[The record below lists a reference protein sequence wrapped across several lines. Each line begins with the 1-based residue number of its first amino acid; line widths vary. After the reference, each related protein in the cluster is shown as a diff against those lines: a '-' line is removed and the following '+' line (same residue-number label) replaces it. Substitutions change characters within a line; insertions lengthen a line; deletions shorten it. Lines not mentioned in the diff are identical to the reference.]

1 MKRTFSV
8 VAATA
13 VCALVAA
20 ASASAATDVQQAQ
33 SGNWSGYVSGAN
45 GGSTKFKTVSGSW
58 VVPTA
63 NCASAGEPTYS
74 AFWVGLGG
82 ADDTEALEQDGT
94 EANCSAAGAASYY
107 AWYELVPKA
116 PVRVDLTVSPG
127 DHISSKVTVDGTSVS
142 IWLSD
147 ETSGQTF
154 SKTLSMSNPDTSSA
168 EWIAEAPSQCDG
180 SVSSCTPLPLTN
192 FGTAQF
198 TSSSATDADGHTG
211 PISDPEWAATAVTLS
226 PDAGSMGFEGASFTS
241 TGGSGGATPSALTDD
256 GSAFSV
262 AYSSDGAG
270 AQSGGS
276 GFGAGSGGYSGG
288 AGGYGDG
295 SGGYGN
301 GSGGYGYGG
310 SGYGDGSGGYGYD
323 GGGYGDGSGGY
334 GYGDGSDG
342 YGDGYGDGSGY
353 YVVPGASSGD
363 GGWIVIG

>member
-1 MKRTFSV
+1 MKRAIGV

-13 VCALVAA
+13 VCALGAA

-33 SGNWSGYVSGAN
+33 SENWSGYVSGA
-45 GGSTKFKTVSGSW
+45 GSQPTTFKTVSGSW

-63 NCASAGEPTYS
+63 NCTTSNQPTYS

-82 ADDTEALEQDGT
+82 AGDTEALEQDGT
-94 EANCSAAGAASYY
+94 EANCSAAGTASYY

-116 PVRVDLTVSPG
+116 PVRVDLPVAAG
-127 DHISSKVTVDGTSVS
+127 DHVSSKVTVDGTSVS

-147 ETSGQTF
+147 DTSGQTF
-154 SKTLSMSNPDTSSA
+154 SKTLSMSNPDTTSA

-180 SVSSCTPLPLTN
+180 SVSSCTPLPLTD
-192 FGTAQF
+192 FGTAEF
-198 TSSSATDADGHTG
+198 TSSSATDTDGHTG

-226 PDAGSMGFEGASFTS
+226 PDASSMGFDGASFSS

-262 AYSSDGAG
+262 AYASDGSA

-276 GFGAGSGGYSGG
+276 GDGYGSGGYS
-288 AGGYGDG
+288 D
-295 SGGYGN
+295 

-310 SGYGDGSGGYGYD
+310 SGNGYGY
-323 GGGYGDGSGGY
+323 GGNGYGDRSGGY

-342 YGDGYGDGSGY
+342 YGDGSDGYGDGSNGYGDGSDGYGDGGGY
-353 YVVPGASSGD
+353 YVIPGTTSSGD
-363 GGWIVIG
+363 GSWIVIG

>member
-1 MKRTFSV
+1 M

-13 VCALVAA
+13 VCALGAA

-33 SGNWSGYVSGAN
+33 SENWSGYVSGA
-45 GGSTKFKTVSGSW
+45 GDQGTQFKSVSGSW

-63 NCASAGEPTYS
+63 KCTASGEPTYS

-82 ADDTEALEQDGT
+82 AGDTQALEQTGT
-94 EANCSAAGAASYY
+94 ETNCSAQGTASYY

-116 PVRVDLTVSPG
+116 PVRVDLPVSAG
-127 DHISSKVTVDGTSVS
+127 DHISSKVTVDGTNVA

-154 SKTLSMSNPDTSSA
+154 SKTLSMSNPDISSA

-180 SVSSCTPLPLTN
+180 SVSNCTPLPLTD

-198 TSSSATDADGHTG
+198 TSSSATDTDGHTG

-226 PDAGSMGFEGASFTS
+226 PDAGSMGFQGASFTS
-241 TGGSGGATPSALTDD
+241 TGGSGGATPSALSDD

-262 AYSSDGAG
+262 AYSSDGSA
-270 AQSGGS
+270 AQSSGDGS
-276 GFGAGSGGYSGG
+276 GYGAGSGGYGYGG
-288 AGGYGDG
+288 GGYGDG
-295 SGGYGN
+295 SGGYGD

-310 SGYGDGSGGYGYD
+310 GGYGDGSGSYGYG

-334 GYGDGSDG
+334 GYGDGSGG
-342 YGDGYGDGSGY
+342 YGDGGGY
-353 YVVPGASSGD
+353 YVIPGVTSSGD
-363 GGWIVIG
+363 GTWIVIG

>member
-1 MKRTFSV
+1 MKRTISV

-33 SGNWSGYVSGAN
+33 SENWSGYVSGT
-45 GGSTKFKTVSGSW
+45 GGQGTKFKSVSGSW

-63 NCASAGEPTYS
+63 NCTTAGEPTYS

-82 ADDTEALEQDGT
+82 AGDTEALEQTGT
-94 EANCSAAGAASYY
+94 ETNCSAQGTASYY

-116 PVRVDLTVSPG
+116 PVRVDLPVSPG

-154 SKTLSMSNPDTSSA
+154 SKTLSMSDPDTSSA

-180 SVSSCTPLPLTN
+180 SVSSCTPLPLTD

-198 TSSSATDADGHTG
+198 TSSSATDTDGHTG

-226 PDAGSMGFEGASFTS
+226 PDAGSTGFEGASFTS

-262 AYSSDGAG
+262 AYSSDGSA

-276 GFGAGSGGYSGG
+276 GYSAGS
-288 AGGYGDG
+288 GGYGDG
-295 SGGYGN
+295 SSGYGDGGYGD

-310 SGYGDGSGGYGYD
+310 SGYGDGSGGYGY
-323 GGGYGDGSGGY
+323 GGSGYGDGSGGY

-342 YGDGYGDGSGY
+342 YGDGSGY
-353 YVVPGASSGD
+353 YVIPGVTPSGD
-363 GGWIVIG
+363 GSWIVIG